1 MTLKINAKYEEKLIF
16 CFKNDKSLVNFN
28 PSNQKSKKFTLW
40 LIREKYVIFDLKKY
54 SGGIFYDT
62 REWCK
67 IWGKFDF
74 WFGKWHEDFGKFSPG
89 HMKVSKLGLSLDP
102 FIQSRECM
110 SLKLT
115 GESRVETTKND
126 SKFEKELTC
135 QLKIAMRNLAN
146 FDRSTQKSQQF
157 AL

>member
-1 MTLKINAKYEEKLIF
+1 
-16 CFKNDKSLVNFN
+16 
-28 PSNQKSKKFTLW
+28 
-40 LIREKYVIFDLKKY
+40 
-54 SGGIFYDT
+54 
-62 REWCK
+62 
-67 IWGKFDF
+67 
-74 WFGKWHEDFGKFSPG
+74 
-89 HMKVSKLGLSLDP
+89 MKVSKLGLSLDP

-110 SLKLT
+110 SLKLA
-115 GESRVETTKND
+115 GESCVETTKND